1 MKTATVLLPLPES
14 LQKQLDMEIRLGEF
28 QTREEACNALLESAL
43 RRRAHSRF
51 VRACRSLDPRE
62 EQQLAEER
70 LRFGG

>member
-28 QTREEACNALLESAL
+28 QSREEACNALLACAL
-43 RRRAHSRF
+43 RRRAHARF

-62 EQQLAEER
+62 EQRLAEER